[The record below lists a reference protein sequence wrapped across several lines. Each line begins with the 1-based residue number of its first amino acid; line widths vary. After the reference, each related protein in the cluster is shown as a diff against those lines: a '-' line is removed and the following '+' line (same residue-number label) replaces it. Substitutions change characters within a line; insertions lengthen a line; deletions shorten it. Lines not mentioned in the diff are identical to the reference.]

1 MKHESFPPLRS
12 QEEIDHS
19 DTIDHLDTY
28 GSMKMLTVAVFF
40 SCLGLAAALVW
51 GVLAIL
57 DVLRNMEGV
66 W

>member
-1 MKHESFPPLRS
+1 MKHESFPPLVS
-12 QEEIDHS
+12 QDE
-19 DTIDHLDTY
+19 IDHLDAIDHMNARHEL
-28 GSMKMLTVAVFF
+28 GVFWWLALGVSLT
-40 SCLGLAAALVW
+40 LAPALVW